1 MFYEHLATT
10 IATLHPKA
18 TWQRDEI
25 ISKVWRANAS
35 GQLTDE
41 EAQELHEQARPS
53 RQPVAVVLPGPP
65 KGYFIQRSPE
75 QRSPDRAAS
84 IARRRRHAASG
95 PMPPALAS
103 RYTTSEQAV
112 CRIVAD
118 EFLAHGVCD
127 LSRNEIASRAGVSH
141 AMAKRTLLK
150 IESDEHK
157 LIEVERRPR
166 SGRKHLTNLTR
177 IVDRDWLAWLARGN
191 RKAVAIKSCTRARP
205 DFKTFRGVKK
215 SPPRAQVLKN
225 SGSDRVEQTG
235 KEEKRTPLRGGL
247 AMKEAAD
254 E

>member
-10 IATLHPKA
+10 IATLHPKD
-18 TWQRDEI
+18 TRQRDDI
-25 ISKVWRANAS
+25 LRQIYRALGT
-35 GQLTDE
+35 GQLTEDQ
-41 EAQELHEQARPS
+41 AQELDEQVRPS
-53 RQPVAVVLPGPP
+53 RQPVATILAGPP
-65 KGYFIQRSPE
+65 KGYFIQRSAE
-75 QRSPDRAAS
+75 QRSPDRTAS
-84 IARRRRHAASG
+84 IARRRRLAASG

-177 IVDRDWLAWLARGN
+177 IVDRDWLAWLAHGN
-191 RKAVAIKSCTRARP
+191 RKAMAIKSCTKARP
-205 DFKTFRGVKK
+205 DFKTFRGVQK
-215 SPPRAQVLKN
+215 SPPRSQVLRN
-225 SGSDRVEQTG
+225 SDSDRVDNSVK
-235 KEEKRTPLRGGL
+235 KEISGRRWSRRALF
-247 AMKEAAD
+247 
-254 E
+254 